1 MLFDYFPSL
10 LHFLNSLIKFV
21 LRLKFF
27 YKQEAGGGLGGGG
40 MVLLSFSLMSFY
52 FFPVMCVLITW
63 ALYVYIY
70 IFLIEIYLLDSM
82 ADSCQ
87 CMAETTTIL

>member
-21 LRLKFF
+21 LWLKFS

-52 FFPVMCVLITW
+52 FFPIMCVLITW
-63 ALYVYIY
+63 AFYVYIF
-70 IFLIEIYLLDSM
+70 FLIEV
-82 ADSCQ
+82 
-87 CMAETTTIL
+87 